1 MFGQLRE
8 QLAGD
13 KRPAASLP
21 SGRKSASKFAKL
33 RPLVL
38 QPAAPASALP
48 PPPPRGEAAAGGEAD
63 GPSART
69 ATRRAPPPVTLP
81 YIAVFI
87 GRDEALQYE
96 RDEEGAFSSSL
107 ELKAQQAETPT
118 ACIAFAS
125 DAEIAA
131 SRWFLILAPRPSALG
146 PDAPQMP
153 EPIDP
158 RCLISAALAEHELDG
173 LSECCDETR
182 YVPYRLDEVSS
193 GLLPVHLDGALFYS
207 TNTAPVVL
215 PPVQVRSPL
224 ALIRAELAR
233 DAREVAAPAAHG
245 GGGRGSVE
253 GGCPSVLSLASSLD
267 CDVPLGTPLAYEL
280 EPRLS
285 ASAAQPRADD
295 ADSGTS
301 AAADLQP
308 WPLPSPRCL
317 PPTQSEQGAF
327 KFCVMDAA
335 ARASCAA
342 ELAGALELVEPFSAD
357 EIMLERDDG
366 SYALSRDEGTA
377 ASAAASLGQFALAR
391 LGVVTYA
398 GDDGCQYGEVLLQ
411 TSAALE
417 LHELYSR
424 SSAHA
429 SRAASSF
436 IDMPPV
442 QRVGQSDLLCSGR
455 DARRYVESW
464 MAEDLREDGEA
475 RPSASAPRF
484 PGLDLRETYRCS
496 EYRLLV
502 LPPTSSRLAMSD
514 MAFESARQRLV
525 GVSHTEQPISARERA
540 SENGWYVAR
549 ALLERAG
556 LSMPSS
562 LSARDDETPYELEP
576 PWAATNGAGGADA
589 AELASCPSEVPPA
602 AAEATMDEADQVQ
615 QQQQQQQPPPQQ
627 TQQTQQP
634 HQPHQQQQQSQQQ
647 PVNLFAGAID
657 LSGDGECETTSA
669 IPSRAG
675 QGRLAAITR
684 YDERTADGTAQQPA
698 ARLAQPPPASAKR
711 VLDQEDFI
719 RHFMQLRGQSG
730 AQEEDEPD
738 PPPTLRRPNAGTETV
753 AEVTKSPPRLDVAS
767 TARAAPAVTIPPRLL
782 QVCVGERAAQQ
793 NSAVVIGL
801 ASRGI
806 RLVHRAFWSPC
817 LAFDASTAAIV
828 IDSAGLLEPSG
839 TNDVIEELFA
849 LSSFYARCYL
859 LVLCQAPRTGNAGS
873 GDHTSEL
880 MLALSRVVVS
890 ARLLPIHA
898 IPSLHNSPAE
908 LCAFI
913 AGALE
918 REASFAGPPSEL
930 VEVESQEE
938 CILSGFFNPIA
949 VMHIIDAP
957 PRERALAS
965 FLELDAAQRQERFPW
980 LHASG
985 LAALAALPQ
994 SANAPTR
1001 SPAY

>member
-1 MFGQLRE
+1 MVVE
-8 QLAGD
+8 LAGG
-13 KRPAASLP
+13 KHPAASLP

-48 PPPPRGEAAAGGEAD
+48 PPLPPRGEAAAGGEAD
-63 GPSART
+63 GPSAQT

-81 YIAVFI
+81 YIAAFI
-87 GRDEALQYE
+87 GREEALQYE

-131 SRWFLILAPRPSALG
+131 SRWFPILAPRPSALG

-245 GGGRGSVE
+245 GGGRGSAE

-267 CDVPLGTPLAYEL
+267 CNVPLGTPLAYEL

-285 ASAAQPRADD
+285 TSAAQPRADD

-308 WPLPSPRCL
+308 WPLPRPRCL

-391 LGVVTYA
+391 LGVVTHA
-398 GDDGCQYGEVLLQ
+398 GDDGCQYGELLLQ
-411 TSAALE
+411 SSAALE

-429 SRAASSF
+429 GRAASSF

-442 QRVGQSDLLCSGR
+442 QRVGQSDLLCSVI
-455 DARRYVESW
+455 DARQYVESW
-464 MAEDLREDGEA
+464 MAENLREDGEA
-475 RPSASAPRF
+475 RPSAIALRF
-484 PGLDLRETYRCS
+484 PGLDLRET
-496 EYRLLV
+496 
-502 LPPTSSRLAMSD
+502 PRLAVSD
-514 MAFESARQRLV
+514 IAFESAQQRLV
-525 GVSHTEQPISARERA
+525 GVSHTEQPISARGRA
-540 SENGWYVAR
+540 SENGWYVER
-549 ALLERAG
+549 ALLECAG

-562 LSARDDETPYELEP
+562 LSARNDETPYELEP

-589 AELASCPSEVPPA
+589 AELASRPSEVTPA
-602 AAEATMDEADQVQ
+602 AADATMDEAEQ
-615 QQQQQQQPPPQQ
+615 QSPQQQPQQQPQQPPQQ
-627 TQQTQQP
+627 P
-634 HQPHQQQQQSQQQ
+634 QQQQSRQL
-647 PVNLFAGAID
+647 PANLFAGAID
-657 LSGDGECETTSA
+657 LSGDGEGETTSA
-669 IPSRAG
+669 MPSRAG

-684 YDERTADGTAQQPA
+684 HDERTANVIAQQPA
-698 ARLAQPPPASAKR
+698 ARLAQPPFVSAKR

-730 AQEEDEPD
+730 AQEEDKPD
-738 PPPTLRRPNAGTETV
+738 PPRTLHRPNASTETV
-753 AEVTKSPPRLDVAS
+753 AEVY
-767 TARAAPAVTIPPRLL
+767 
-782 QVCVGERAAQQ
+782 VGERVAQE

-806 RLVHRAFWSPC
+806 RLVHCAFWSPY
-817 LAFDASTAAIV
+817 LAFDASMAAIV

-859 LVLCQAPRTGNAGS
+859 LVLCRAPRIGNAGS
-873 GDHTSEL
+873 GDRTSEL

-898 IPSLHNSPAE
+898 IPSLHNSSAE

-938 CILSGFFNPIA
+938 RILSGFFNPIA
-949 VMHIIDAP
+949 VMHILDAP
-957 PRERALAS
+957 PRERALTS
-965 FLELDAAQRQERFPW
+965 FLELDAAQRQERFP
-980 LHASG
+980 
-985 LAALAALPQ
+985 
-994 SANAPTR
+994 
-1001 SPAY
+1001 